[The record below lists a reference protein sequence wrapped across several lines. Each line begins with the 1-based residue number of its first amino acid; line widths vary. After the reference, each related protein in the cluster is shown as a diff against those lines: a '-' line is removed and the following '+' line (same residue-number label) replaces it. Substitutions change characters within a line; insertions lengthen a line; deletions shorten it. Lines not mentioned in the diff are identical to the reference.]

1 MKHIISIIAI
11 VVMAFSL
18 ISNTSLIYI
27 LYKDCRPLSITK
39 KLFIYLSIVDLLAAL
54 VMETGKVYV
63 VYAPQHT
70 TCPFMNKLFAF
81 GNFLTAYSII
91 IFGTISILRFLSI
104 KKPLF
109 QITNR
114 LVYAI
119 LLVEVL
125 LSISIGGT
133 IGNPSVLEMDEH
145 DLKFV
150 QIFASSSILFIVIVV
165 FAMNLMSYVALG
177 KQFNRG
183 TVVSSGINTNCNQSQ
198 PSQISATQRK
208 QKAAKTFILI
218 TLSYWFC
225 YLPFV
230 VFSYLQI
237 GGNGSIIGI
246 TVRLFTLHSLM
257 LTNSGLNSI
266 IYMCRMKKIGRYFKC
281 QFRST

>member
-1 MKHIISIIAI
+1 MWVTEVFGTNRSEADQGSNYMKHIISIIAI

-183 TVVSSGINTNCNQSQ
+183 TVVSSGINTKYSEIGENNR
-198 PSQISATQRK
+198 SAM
-208 QKAAKTFILI
+208 
-218 TLSYWFC
+218 
-225 YLPFV
+225 
-230 VFSYLQI
+230 
-237 GGNGSIIGI
+237 GI
-246 TVRLFTLHSLM
+246 TIRLFTLHSLM
-257 LTNSGLNSI
+257 LTNSSLNSI
-266 IYMCRMKKIGRYFKC
+266 IYMCRMKKIGRYIKC
-281 QFRST
+281 FCST